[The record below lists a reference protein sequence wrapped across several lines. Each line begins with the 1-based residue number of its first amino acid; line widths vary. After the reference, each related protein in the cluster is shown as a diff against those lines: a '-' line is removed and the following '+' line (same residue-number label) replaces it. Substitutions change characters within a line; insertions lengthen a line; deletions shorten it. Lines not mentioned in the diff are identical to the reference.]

1 MSYWSD
7 EAVQKRAAEAEEM
20 RLQWKFRSVTTSQL
34 EMRLENV
41 SMSKQGQKDIEL
53 ELVRRG
59 ATYIKRSYYDRPTKF
74 FGSDGSSLSIAT
86 AGQET
91 DRTIYDW
98 DSIIAA
104 EAAYVDEVL
113 AKPIPKVSGADMGK
127 FLDSQKAMI
136 RRVVPG
142 LISMDSISGIQ
153 PMAKHI
159 DVLPFF
165 KAMKT
170 KPFEDYTLTKEA
182 IDGIIAAD
190 KDLQPMKSRYYDT
203 QKIGRGLREPTI
215 HFGDLHIM
223 DYMGLLHTN
232 EPSKTNIGLTA
243 MLDRIKDSGATQASF
258 FDTESTFAST
268 AISGDF
274 FGKVDA
280 TDWISQYKADTD
292 KYIEDALSRP
302 RRQDIM
308 DDSVKFMYPHT
319 IGNLCC
325 EESSS
330 LNFKGTEMSFKLGNT
345 ELWDMYLSS
354 MKQATRELYGVKVGS
369 RSAIVTAKAPDFAS
383 SMMMD
388 AAAGIEPI
396 RGPRM
401 QDFFV
406 GKMAAY
412 QPDVMIHATTP
423 VDAPTTA
430 LEMKVLKNRE
440 YGSGTIKMDFNIEK
454 TVDWAKWATLAES
467 TEQPDPEDVR
477 VSETLALLGIGE
489 KQ

>member
-1 MSYWSD
+1 MATTYTD
-7 EAVQKRAAEAEEM
+7 KERD
-20 RLQWKFRSVTTSQL
+20 LQWKFRWETTTEL
-34 EMRLENV
+34 EYKL
-41 SMSKQGQKDIEL
+41 MSANWMTPAEQADIEF

-59 ATYIKRSYYDRPTKF
+59 STYIRRSYYDRPSKF

-86 AGQET
+86 AGRET
-91 DRTIYDW
+91 GRTIYDW
-98 DSIIAA
+98 DNIIAA

-153 PMAKHI
+153 PMTKHI

-170 KPFEDYTLTKEA
+170 KPFEDYTLTKDA

-190 KDLQPMKSRYYDT
+190 KDLQPTKSRYYDT

-243 MLDRIKDSGATQASF
+243 MLDRIKNSGATQASF
-258 FDTESTFAST
+258 FDTESTAAST

-274 FGKVDA
+274 FGKVDT
-280 TDWISQYKADTD
+280 TDWITQYKADTA
-292 KYIEDALSRP
+292 KYIEDAMNLRRP
-302 RRQDIM
+302 YYADIM
-308 DDSVKFMYPHT
+308 DDSVKFTYPIT
-319 IGNLCC
+319 NLCC

-330 LNFKGTEMSFKLGNT
+330 MTFKGTEMSFNLGHT

-354 MKQATRELYGVKVGS
+354 MKQATRELYGTKVGS
-369 RSAIVTAKAPDFAS
+369 RSAIVTAKAPDFTS

-388 AAAGIEPI
+388 CASGIEPI

-406 GKMAAY
+406 SEMKAY

-423 VDAPTTA
+423 VDEPSPF
-430 LEMKVLKNRE
+430 EMKVLKNRKH
-440 YGSGTIKMDFNIEK
+440 GSGTVKVDFN
-454 TVDWAKWATLAES
+454 VSACAGWGKWATLAES

-489 KQ
+489 PQ